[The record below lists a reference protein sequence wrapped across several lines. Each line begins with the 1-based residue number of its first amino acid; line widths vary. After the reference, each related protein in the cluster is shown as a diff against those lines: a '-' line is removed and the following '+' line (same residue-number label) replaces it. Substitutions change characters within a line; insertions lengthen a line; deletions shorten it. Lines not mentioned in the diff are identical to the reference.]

1 MFSAPIEVL
10 LAHRCVLMAKRGSGA
25 GSPTNVKK
33 RGKLRRAIAVGSF
46 ATHSARRLS
55 KGLSKEQRES
65 MLAVA
70 RDPDAWGEAI
80 SKGWDV
86 TKVEALEAGDAFVTL
101 SRISLGRKTTKEERR
116 IAVEKLALVGT
127 VVIPLR
133 IFMLPGSEMLLGLAA
148 AVMPWR
154 LVPDRW
160 IPFEALR
167 NEPES
172 ALPEKK
178 QHRLLRRH
186 RQHVVDALEE

>member
-1 MFSAPIEVL
+1 MT
-10 LAHRCVLMAKRGSGA
+10 KRGSGV
-25 GSPTNVKK
+25 GSPTKVKK
-33 RGKLRRAIAVGSF
+33 RGKLRRAIAIGSF
-46 ATHSARRLS
+46 ASRNARRLS

-65 MLAVA
+65 MLEVA

-148 AVMPWR
+148 AVMPWK
-154 LVPDRW
+154 LVPDGW
-160 IPFEALR
+160 IPFEALK

-172 ALPEKK
+172 AVPEKK
-178 QHRLLRRH
+178 HRRFIRRN
-186 RQHVVDALEE
+186 RQHVVDALDE

>member
-1 MFSAPIEVL
+1 MT
-10 LAHRCVLMAKRGSGA
+10 KRGSDTG
-25 GSPTNVKK
+25 PLNNVRK
-33 RGKLRRAIAVGSF
+33 RGKLRRAIAIGSF
-46 ATHSARRLS
+46 ATRSARRLS
-55 KGLSKEQRES
+55 KSLSKEQRES
-65 MLAVA
+65 MLEVA

-86 TKVEALEAGDAFVTL
+86 TKVETLEAGDAFVTL

-116 IAVEKLALVGT
+116 IAVDKLALVGT

-160 IPFEALR
+160 IPFETLR

-172 ALPEKK
+172 AIPEKK
-178 QHRLLRRH
+178 QRRFLRRN